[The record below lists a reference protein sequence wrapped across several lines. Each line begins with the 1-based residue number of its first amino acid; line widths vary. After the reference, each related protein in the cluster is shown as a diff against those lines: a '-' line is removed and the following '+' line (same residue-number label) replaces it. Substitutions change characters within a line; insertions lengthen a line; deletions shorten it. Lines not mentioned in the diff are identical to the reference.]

1 MQTIAARL
9 EQQYPSSN
17 KDKSVAVVPMQE
29 LMVSGV
35 RTTLYLLLGAV
46 ALVLLIAC
54 GNVANL
60 LLARAAGRVRE
71 IAIRAAMG
79 ATRAPIIRQLMIES
93 AALAILAGALGVLL
107 ATWGTGAL
115 IVLAPDGLP
124 RLNEVHADGWVLGF
138 TLLIS
143 LTSSAFFGLAPALQ
157 ASRTNLN
164 ECLKAGSTR
173 TGIGKTSSRIR
184 GALVVAQIA
193 LYGTKANDPVTFA
206 AVCGLLLLAALVAC
220 LVPARRAMR
229 VDPMVA
235 LRYE

>member
-1 MQTIAARL
+1 MHTIAARL
-9 EQQYPSSN
+9 EQQYPISN
-17 KDKSVAVVPMQE
+17 KDKSVVVVPMQE

-35 RTTLYLLLGAV
+35 RTTLYVLLGAV

-60 LLARAAGRVRE
+60 LLARATGRAHE

-79 ATRAPIIRQLMIES
+79 ATRAHIIRQLMMES
-93 AALAILAGALGVLL
+93 AALAFFAGALGLLL
-107 ATWGTGAL
+107 AAWGTRAV
-115 IVLAPDGLP
+115 IVLAPDSIP

-143 LTSSAFFGLAPALQ
+143 LASSAFFGLAPALQ

-164 ECLKAGSTR
+164 QSLKQGSTR
-173 TGIGKTSSRIR
+173 TGRGETSSRIR
-184 GALVVAQIA
+184 GALVIAQIA
-193 LYGTKANDPVTFA
+193 LSVVLVVAS
-206 AVCGLLLLAALVAC
+206 GLLLLAALVAC

-229 VDPMVA
+229 VDPIVA